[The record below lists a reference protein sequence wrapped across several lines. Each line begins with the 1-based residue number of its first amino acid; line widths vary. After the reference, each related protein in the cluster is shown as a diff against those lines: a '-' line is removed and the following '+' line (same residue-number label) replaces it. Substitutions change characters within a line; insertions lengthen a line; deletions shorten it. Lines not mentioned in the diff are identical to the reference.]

1 MSISKLGILI
11 LSTAALAGACSSR
24 ALSPAPRDSSTS
36 DLAPRD
42 SGTNDAAVPPTPQ
55 VDSGVDARSDAAP
68 PPACGAAPPDGAVP
82 SFHRTVATTCSAS
95 STFFLSVDPTRIS
108 CTTTADC
115 RGDGGSLN
123 WTCLN
128 GHCSVDQCLTDA
140 DCGPTGACA
149 CARSTIQFN
158 VCVPASCH
166 VDSDCGPGGYCSSS
180 VGCGLTGVYCNT
192 PNDTCLD
199 ATRDCASCGL
209 AKPSCIYA
217 PETGTFVCGDMTCTS
232 AG

>member
-11 LSTAALAGACSSR
+11 LLIAVLAAACSSR
-24 ALSPAPRDSSTS
+24 ALTPTP
-36 DLAPRD
+36 PD
-42 SGTNDAAVPPTPQ
+42 SGTTDSGPREPDALDAAV
-55 VDSGVDARSDAAP
+55 DA
-68 PPACGAAPPDGAVP
+68 PPACGAVPAAGAVP

-128 GHCSVDQCLTDA
+128 GHCSIDQCLTDA

-158 VCVPASCH
+158 ACVPANCH